1 MRTYDI
7 PVNADLIDIIC
18 PADTLQSA
26 EGFLLFYNIINLLHA
41 SLLIE
46 YSYLVSGGMPTHV
59 KGRNPVNLKDFLV

>member
-7 PVNADLIDIIC
+7 PVNADLFETLC
-18 PADTLQSA
+18 PADSIQSD
-26 EGFLLFYNIINLLHA
+26 EGFMLFYDIINLAHT

-59 KGRNPVNLKDFLV
+59 KGRNPVNLKDFLL